1 MYAQGSISPCPGNF
15 AVAWPTPVGLHFAVV
30 ERMYHLN
37 ILTATYVSKYF
48 NVLNQ
53 PLSSYPRPLRML
65 RGTAGPL
72 SLWTESRGIAG
83 SRRFKDGSPSKSC
96 SQSARSR
103 GQGAR
108 L

>member
-15 AVAWPTPVGLHFAVV
+15 GVAWPTPVGLR
-30 ERMYHLN
+30 ERMYHLTHIN
-37 ILTATYVSKYF
+37 ATYVSKYF
-48 NVLNQ
+48 NSLNQ
-53 PLSSYPRPLRML
+53 PLSSYPRPLRVL

-96 SQSARSR
+96 SHSARSR